1 MKHDCCNNALG
12 RLSASSSALTGLTR
26 TTTVGGLAR
35 VSKNPELA
43 DASVDN
49 RGLGDYAARPE
60 RVPLRHGFWRGRALE
75 DLSPPEWEALCDG
88 CAKCCLLKLE
98 YAAPR
103 EVLYTNVRCRLL
115 DDATCR
121 CTDYAHRSRRVTDC
135 VTLNPEAVRQAY
147 WLPQTCAYRR
157 VAEGKDLP
165 DWHPLVSGNPLSVR
179 RSGHSVCGRTIA
191 EEDARNPEH
200 HIVTWI
206 RC

>member
-1 MKHDCCNNALG
+1 MSFSAVHGLNG
-12 RLSASSSALTGLTR
+12 RLIGRR
-26 TTTVGGLAR
+26 TAH
-35 VSKNPELA
+35 VSKNPEFP
-43 DASVDN
+43 DGSVDI
-49 RGLGDYAARPE
+49 RELGDYPAGNAPAIPGDR
-60 RVPLRHGFWRGRALE
+60 FWRGRRLE
-75 DLSPPEWEALCDG
+75 DLSPAEWEALCDG

-121 CTDYAHRSRRVTDC
+121 CTDYPNRSRRVADC
-135 VTLNPEAVRQAY
+135 VTLDPHAVREAY

-179 RSGHSVCGRTIA
+179 RSGNSVYGRTIA
-191 EEDARNPEH
+191 EDEAGNPEH

-206 RC
+206 RA